1 MKPDP
6 EKPWTDWYDVV
17 DDLVGPALAETRE
30 LVQKCLDEAG
40 KELRSLKST
49 QQHFTDSLSV
59 ASKEQRVLTE
69 RLATVP
75 QNQRMLAEQL
85 TSLGAE
91 LQSVAGAMTGMR
103 HEQRQLGADLA
114 ARLERLDILRAAVDA
129 EFMIAQEVRDGVAD
143 IRRRQVTDGERLAEV
158 ERLVTDPGRAGD
170 DRDRPMRILGLVSG
184 ATLALVLA
192 DLVMRL
198 L

>member
-6 EKPWTDWYDVV
+6 EKTWTDWHDVV
-17 DDLVGPALAETRE
+17 DDLVGPPLAET
-30 LVQKCLDEAG
+30 LGMVQKCLDETG
-40 KELRSLKST
+40 KDLRSLTSA
-49 QQHFTDSLSV
+49 QQHFLDSLS
-59 ASKEQRVLTE
+59 AAAREQRALIE

-114 ARLERLDILRAAVDA
+114 ARLERLDLLRAAVDA
-129 EFMIAQEVRDGVAD
+129 EFMMAREVRDGVAD
-143 IRRRQVTDGERLAEV
+143 IRRRQVMDGERLAEV
-158 ERLVTDPGRAGD
+158 ERLVTGPGPADD
-170 DRDRPMRILGLVSG
+170 DRESPMRNLGLISG